1 MAAVGVKGLIVDAWY
16 GNVYIAQQSL
26 QSVRGTGT
34 AGRLQYRLH
43 RCRSQK

>member
-16 GNVYIAQQSL
+16 GTYISRNSL
-26 QSVRGTGT
+26 CSLFEVRVRR
-34 AGRLQYRLH
+34 GRLQYRLH